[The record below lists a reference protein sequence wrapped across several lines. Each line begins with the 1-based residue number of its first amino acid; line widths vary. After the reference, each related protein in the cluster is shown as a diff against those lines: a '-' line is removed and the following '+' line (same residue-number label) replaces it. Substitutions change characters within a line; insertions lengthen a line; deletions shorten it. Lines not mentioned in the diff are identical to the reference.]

1 MRVALQVEVR
11 RRHEEQQLVVA
22 VVLQQQLVEQVDRG
36 FTAVSLRVTHSRLRY
51 TAVVVVQL
59 QEHLPSEQTNV
70 VGGQHVA
77 GGVYESRPSI
87 PTHRWPR

>member
-36 FTAVSLRVTHSRLRY
+36 FTAVSLRVTHSRLPY

-59 QEHLPSEQTNV
+59 QQHLSGEQTNV

-77 GGVYESRPSI
+77 GGVYGSRPRS
-87 PTHRWPR
+87 TVHRWRR